1 MKSFCYPLSP
11 WLFVQAGIREEDSRE
26 TAGSVLKNIEA
37 LEKESVPRKKL
48 EQAKES
54 LLREYSGMEDQPWAM
69 VDFFA
74 EQALQ
79 GQELSAEKF
88 LRRIERLEESDIRRA
103 AGRLRLKAVYL
114 LGGKEGTA

>member
-1 MKSFCYPLSP
+1 
-11 WLFVQAGIREEDSRE
+11 
-26 TAGSVLKNIEA
+26 
-37 LEKESVPRKKL
+37 
-48 EQAKES
+48 
-54 LLREYSGMEDQPWAM
+54 M